1 MSTDADTDGGTGRG
15 ADAGYVH
22 RPDGPRGTDSA
33 GSAAG
38 EAAEPGPEEG
48 LGRKGWYLVAAVF
61 VSVLVL
67 PGVVYL
73 LPSAAADAGVPF
85 LVAMLVLPMVPAVL
99 LGLTAVWSMSAGRD
113 DR

>member
-1 MSTDADTDGGTGRG
+1 VSTDADTDAGTGRG

-22 RPDGPRGTDSA
+22 RPDGPASA
-33 GSAAG
+33 GAAG
-38 EAAEPGPEEG
+38 SDAAETADADPEEG
-48 LGRKGWYLVAAVF
+48 LGRKGWVLVAAVF

-73 LPSAAADAGVPF
+73 LPSVAADAGVPF
-85 LVAMLVLPMVPAVL
+85 LVAMLVLPMVPAVI
-99 LGLTAVWSMSAGRD
+99 LGVTAVWSMTAGRD